1 MNEPDGARKISATE
15 HSLEIIETLRER
27 DGARINEL
35 TDHVDLSKGTVY
47 QHLVT
52 LREHGYI
59 MKEGDEY
66 YLGLRFANLGEY
78 ARNRKQEYIDAR
90 ELSQELADRTDLD
103 ASFVVE
109 ENGRGVYLRTEVGE
123 TTGLHLRPQVGERLY
138 LHSIAAGKAI
148 LAELP
153 ESRVDDFCDRWGLPA
168 LTENT
173 ITRRDELHAELGRVR
188 EQGHAF
194 NRGENTNGVRA
205 VGVSVVRSNGTV
217 LGAVSVEG
225 PDYRLQGEWFEEELP
240 EQVKSTVA
248 SLREDW

>member
-1 MNEPDGARKISATE
+1 
-15 HSLEIIETLRER
+15 
-27 DGARINEL
+27 
-35 TDHVDLSKGTVY
+35 
-47 QHLVT
+47 
-52 LREHGYI
+52 

-90 ELSQELADRTDLD
+90 EFAQELADQTDLD
-103 ASFVVE
+103 TSFVVE

-123 TTGLHLRPQVGERLY
+123 TTRLYLQPQVGERLY

-153 ESRVDDFCDRWGLPA
+153 KPRVDDFCDQWGLPA

-173 ITRRDELHAELGRVR
+173 ITDRNELHAELERVR
-188 EQGHAF
+188 KQGHAF
-194 NRGENTNGVRA
+194 NRGENTSGIRA
-205 VGVSVVRSNGTV
+205 VGVPVVRSNGTV

-225 PDYRLQGEWFEEELP
+225 PDYRLHGEWFEEELP
-240 EQVKSTVA
+240 EQVKSIVESWQA
-248 SLREDW
+248 DW